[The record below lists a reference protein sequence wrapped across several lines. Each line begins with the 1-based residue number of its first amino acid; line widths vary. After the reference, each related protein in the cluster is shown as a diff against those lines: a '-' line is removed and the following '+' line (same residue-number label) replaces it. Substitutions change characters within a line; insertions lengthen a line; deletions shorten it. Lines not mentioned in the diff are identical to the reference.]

1 MLSNTS
7 HRCNPAA
14 ACAVRS
20 IAYMKFIEEFLDS
33 PVRTEDPSEANLF
46 FIPMFLYSYS
56 SNTGVGSEFDRLLW
70 RNCCCIA
77 AFHVPAQLAPT
88 CLPPTRPLASPLP
101 CLQSSTST
109 TRWTTS
115 STTTPSGT
123 ATTGATTST

>member
-56 SNTGVGSEFDRLLW
+56 SNTGVGSEFDRLLCFH
-70 RNCCCIA
+70 CCRYRCLPRA
-77 AFHVPAQLAPT
+77 CSAGAHVPPTHAPAD
-88 CLPPTRPLASPLP
+88 LPLP